1 MKNKHFDI
9 YLGIFIMVMAV
20 IIYMID
26 SSNFGVPLVLF
37 LCGLVFILTP
47 KKTNRKDSYHD

>member
-1 MKNKHFDI
+1 MKNNHFDI

-47 KKTNRKDSYHD
+47 KNTKKN